1 MTDITCSLSPRSAR
15 MLRSPSAQGSRR
27 SSSSSVI
34 SGLGAHGV
42 EDTGGEVIVHGHRG
56 VGKQEVDAGGGGA
69 DDDEVLVVNAQHG
82 KGGVFRAKPLN
93 SFDGVVDATEAAF
106 QGVDC
111 PVGAV
116 SGDGDGKAEVRFV
129 SV

>member
-1 MTDITCSLSPRSAR
+1 MNANTYLYQYSDFEDCGLYIGDTGKLAC
-15 MLRSPSAQGSRR
+15 SPSKKLKNVYHLLYTNENLCLAQY
-27 SSSSSVI
+27 
-34 SGLGAHGV
+34 
-42 EDTGGEVIVHGHRG
+42 
-56 VGKQEVDAGGGGA
+56 
-69 DDDEVLVVNAQHG
+69 NAQHG

-93 SFDGVVDATEAAF
+93 SFDGVVDAAEAAF

-116 SGDGDGKAEVRFV
+116 SGDSDGKAEVRFV

>member
-1 MTDITCSLSPRSAR
+1 MFAEPQVGKDAQVAFGPGIEAVEFF
-15 MLRSPSAQGSRR
+15 LRHFG
-27 SSSSSVI
+27 
-34 SGLGAHGV
+34 GLGTHGV
-42 EDTGGEVIVHGHRG
+42 KDAGGEVIVHGHRG

-116 SGDGDGKAEVRFV
+116 SGDSDGKAEVRFV